1 MLPLVRVTGSICPL
15 QPTSPGVSGRCPEEL
30 WQWPCSHHFLPP
42 HTDVVPAPPDGP
54 PTVASVTGRA
64 ITLTWNKPKWLD
76 TAIGEGVEDGQGWAI
91 LCWGAQACLMLGT
104 LH

>member
-1 MLPLVRVTGSICPL
+1 M
-15 QPTSPGVSGRCPEEL
+15 
-30 WQWPCSHHFLPP
+30 
-42 HTDVVPAPPDGP
+42 
-54 PTVASVTGRA
+54 ASVTGRA